1 MINKTKW
8 HSVANQRALIEK
20 SKVKHFIN
28 VFKSVV
34 DHYGSIRAAVEKA
47 GIGQSS
53 YYQMINNNALSV
65 CVAHRIMDAFAEI
78 APYNRDAKNN
88 AA

>member
-1 MINKTKW
+1 VINKKKW
-8 HSVANQRALIEK
+8 HAVENERALIDK

-34 DHYGSIRAAVEKA
+34 DHYGSIRAAVEKT

-53 YYQMINNNALSV
+53 YYQMINNNILSV
-65 CVAHRIMDAFAEI
+65 CVAHRIMDSFAEI
-78 APYNRDAKNN
+78 APYK
-88 AA
+88 

>member
-1 MINKTKW
+1 MVNKNKW
-8 HSVANQRALIEK
+8 HAVQNERARIEA

-28 VFKSVV
+28 VFKDVIKF
-34 DHYGSIRAAVEKA
+34 HGSIRVAVEKA

-53 YYQMINNNALSV
+53 YYQMVNENILSI
-65 CVAHRIMDAFAEI
+65 CVAHRIMDAFKEI
-78 APYNRDAKNN
+78 APYNKKR